1 MSNFGELDFTQ
12 IDWNEFGTATI
23 ETLQMIGASGL
34 FTLLIGL
41 PLGIML
47 FMTARS
53 TSPVLKGIYSVI
65 SVIVNILRSVPFIIL
80 IVALLPVT
88 DLLVGTTIG
97 VLGTIPPLVIAAAP
111 FFARLVET
119 ALREVDRG
127 VIEAAYAMGASTGQ
141 VIGRVL
147 LREAMP
153 GLLAGLT
160 VTVVALVSNTAMAG
174 MVGAGGLGTLA
185 INYGYYRYDMG
196 VMLVAVVLMVVIVQA
211 LQMLGDRLVVH
222 FSRR

>member
-1 MSNFGELDFTQ
+1 MSNFGELDFSQ
-12 IDWNEFGTATI
+12 IDWGEFGTATI
-23 ETLQMIGASGL
+23 ETLEMVGASGL

-41 PLGIML
+41 PLGVLL

-53 TSPVLKGIYSVI
+53 TSGFLRGLYTVL

-88 DLLVGTTIG
+88 DLIVGTTLG
-97 VLGTIPPLVIAAAP
+97 VKGTIPPLVIAAAP

-141 VIGRVL
+141 VVGKVL

-174 MVGAGGLGTLA
+174 MIGAGGLGTLA

-211 LQMLGDRLVVH
+211 LQMLGDRLVIH

>member
-1 MSNFGELDFTQ
+1 MSNFGELDFSQ
-12 IDWNEFGTATI
+12 IDWSEFGTATI
-23 ETLQMIGASGL
+23 ETLEMVGASGL

-41 PLGIML
+41 PLGVLL

-53 TSPVLKGIYSVI
+53 TSGFLRGLYTVL

-88 DLLVGTTIG
+88 AMIVGTSIG
-97 VLGTIPPLVIAAAP
+97 VKGTIPPLVIAAAP

-141 VIGRVL
+141 VVGKVL

-160 VTVVALVSNTAMAG
+160 VTIVALVSNTAMAG
-174 MVGAGGLGTLA
+174 MIGAGGLGTLA

-211 LQMLGDRLVVH
+211 LQMLGDRLVIH

>member
-1 MSNFGELDFTQ
+1 MV
-12 IDWNEFGTATI
+12 
-23 ETLQMIGASGL
+23 GASGL

-41 PLGIML
+41 PLGVLL

-53 TSPVLKGIYSVI
+53 TSGFLRGLYTVL

-88 DLLVGTTIG
+88 DLIVGTTLG
-97 VLGTIPPLVIAAAP
+97 VKGTIPPLVIAAAP

-141 VIGRVL
+141 VVGKVL

-174 MVGAGGLGTLA
+174 MIGAGGLGTLA

-211 LQMLGDRLVVH
+211 LQMLGDRLVIH

>member
-1 MSNFGELDFTQ
+1 MSNFGELDFSQ

-47 FMTARS
+47 FMTSRS
-53 TSPVLKGIYSVI
+53 TSLVLKGVYSVI

-80 IVALLPVT
+80 IVALLPLT

-174 MVGAGGLGTLA
+174 MIGAGGLGTLA

-196 VMLVAVVLMVVIVQA
+196 VMLVAVVLMVIIVQA
-211 LQMLGDRLVVH
+211 LQMLGDRLVIH

>member
-1 MSNFGELDFTQ
+1 
-12 IDWNEFGTATI
+12 
-23 ETLQMIGASGL
+23 
-34 FTLLIGL
+34 
-41 PLGIML
+41 ML
-47 FMTARS
+47 FRS
-53 TSPVLKGIYSVI
+53 
-65 SVIVNILRSVPFIIL
+65 
-80 IVALLPVT
+80 
-88 DLLVGTTIG
+88 
-97 VLGTIPPLVIAAAP
+97 
-111 FFARLVET
+111 
-119 ALREVDRG
+119 DRG

-174 MVGAGGLGTLA
+174 MIGAGGLGTLA

-196 VMLVAVVLMVVIVQA
+196 VMLVAVVLMVIIVQA
-211 LQMLGDRLVVH
+211 LQMLGDRLVIH

>member
-1 MSNFGELDFTQ
+1 MSNFGELDFSQ

-47 FMTARS
+47 FMTSRS
-53 TSPVLKGIYSVI
+53 TSPVLKGVYSVI

-80 IVALLPVT
+80 IVALLPLT

-174 MVGAGGLGTLA
+174 MIGAGGLGTLA

-196 VMLVAVVLMVVIVQA
+196 VMLVAVVLMVIIVQA
-211 LQMLGDRLVVH
+211 LQMLGDRLVIH

>member
-1 MSNFGELDFTQ
+1 MSNFGELDFSQ
-12 IDWNEFGTATI
+12 IDWSEFGTATI
-23 ETLQMIGASGL
+23 ETLEMVGASGL

-41 PLGIML
+41 PLGVLL

-53 TSPVLKGIYSVI
+53 TSGFLRGLYTIL

-88 DLLVGTTIG
+88 DLIVGTTLG
-97 VLGTIPPLVIAAAP
+97 VKGTIPPLVIAAAP

-141 VIGRVL
+141 VVGKVL

-160 VTVVALVSNTAMAG
+160 VTIVALVSNTAMAG
-174 MVGAGGLGTLA
+174 MIGAGGLGTLA

-211 LQMLGDRLVVH
+211 LQMLGDRLVIH